1 MTAVVAFEF
10 GDVAYLALSAANEVV
25 VLRYDSLSERFVLN
39 QTLAFSCVDGQGLDA
54 VQMADGT
61 VVLALLG
68 SGKSGNAS
76 DAIDLSLYVLQEG
89 ADGVVEFRMLTNIVH
104 GSGAAAVQ
112 LFKTGSLVLLVVA
125 QDEDSS
131 GIVQDSVVYELNPTN
146 YRLSHLHDLPTR
158 GSFVV
163 RGGVFFRFSL
173 VCNQVAGL
181 GNPE

>member
-1 MTAVVAFEF
+1 MKRFTLFPHSTLLLSLQSILGTDSFAFRF
-10 GDVAYLALSAANEVV
+10 FLWQLDV
-25 VLRYDSLSERFVLN
+25 
-39 QTLAFSCVDGQGLDA
+39 
-54 VQMADGT
+54 VQMADGNI
-61 VVLALLG
+61 VLALLG
-68 SGKSGNAS
+68 MGKSGNAS
-76 DAIDLSLYVLQEG
+76 GAIDLNLYILEEG